1 MKTIAKQ
8 QGTRTE
14 GGKRDD
20 VCPSLMCAC
29 QDANAEKAGN
39 YKPSRFQLQEHCMQ
53 GRHVRCPIQCVHAP
67 GK

>member
-1 MKTIAKQ
+1 MKPITKK
-8 QGTRTE
+8 E
-14 GGKRDD
+14 GKRADGARGDD

-29 QDANAEKAGN
+29 QTANTEKAGN

-53 GRHVRCPIQCVHAP
+53 GRHIRCPLQCIPAP